1 MNPEVGNIGHGII
14 GLFVPT
20 VMGSSL
26 NERVDP
32 LPGSWSCLISSRVS
46 HPPFLYSAL
55 FLALLVPQ
63 TDSLPIL
70 GLPLLRIFSS
80 PPFAEPRL
88 RKHFLRHQRKP
99 GSFTTGFGY
108 QVPFPQ
114 CLTILVSNFTRDL
127 LGDGRA
133 EVQEG

>member
-1 MNPEVGNIGHGII
+1 MNPEVGNIGHGIT

-20 VMGSSL
+20 VLGSSL
-26 NERVDP
+26 NESVDP
-32 LPGSWSCLISSRVS
+32 LPGYWSCLTSSLVS

-55 FLALLVPQ
+55 FLALSVPQ
-63 TDSLPIL
+63 IL
-70 GLPLLRIFSS
+70 GLPLLRIISS

-88 RKHFLRHQRKP
+88 RKHFLRHQRKS

-127 LGDGRA
+127 PGDGRA
-133 EVQEG
+133 QVQEG